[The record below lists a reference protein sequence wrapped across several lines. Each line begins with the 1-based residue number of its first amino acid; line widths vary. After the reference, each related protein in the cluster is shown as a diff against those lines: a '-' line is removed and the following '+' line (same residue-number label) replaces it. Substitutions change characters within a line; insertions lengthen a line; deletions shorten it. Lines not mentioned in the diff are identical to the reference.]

1 MHEAAKFMPQRPQW
15 QAWLHSVGRHSRPT
29 SSMRILDRYV
39 LAAFLKNYVISTVVL
54 VGFYVLLDMIF
65 GLDNFTGFAGQLPVW
80 RIVLGVVEYY
90 FYESFFT
97 YAQLAGVIP
106 VLAAAFTFMRMS
118 RFNELTALL
127 AAGVPLLR
135 VALPVVI
142 AALAI
147 NLVLQ
152 PVNQELLIP
161 SFAEKITRKQAD
173 VFDEA
178 GRAKAVRSMPDG
190 AGGIF
195 DAARY
200 HPAEG
205 QTPPWV
211 ESLTVVERD
220 ADGDVGRLIIAKR
233 ADWDA
238 SAQFWKLTDGRVVTD
253 LAIGASPNAL
263 PRLGLDSPELR
274 SGSVGTLKT
283 LQTVITPEEIELFHS
298 ADIGVGAGGSYFD
311 LLSTRQMNELLA
323 RPRHYSPA
331 GLLRAKHSRLSAHVM
346 NIILMLLAIPAVLT
360 REPGR
365 LRRAAGRTLLLVGAA
380 MGTVFLCQLWA
391 ENPPTPDLAARW
403 PVWMAWAPVLVFGPL
418 SIALMDRLES

>member
-1 MHEAAKFMPQRPQW
+1 
-15 QAWLHSVGRHSRPT
+15 
-29 SSMRILDRYV
+29 MRILDRYV
-39 LAAFLKNYVISTVVL
+39 LTSFLKNYFISTVVL

-65 GLDNFTGFAGQLPVW
+65 GLDNFTGFAGQIPIW
-80 RIVLGVVEYY
+80 RIMFGIVEYY

-135 VALPVVI
+135 VALPVI
-142 AALAI
+142 GAAVAI
-147 NLVLQ
+147 NLVFQ
-152 PVNQELLIP
+152 PINQEMLIP
-161 SFAEKITRKQAD
+161 SFAEKITRKQFE
-173 VFDEA
+173 VFDE
-178 GRAKAVRSMPDG
+178 GRKAKAVRSMPDG
-190 AGGIF
+190 SGGIF
-195 DAARY
+195 DAARF
-200 HPAEG
+200 HPALG
-205 QTPPWV
+205 QAPPWV

-220 ADGDVGRLIIAKR
+220 ADGNVSRLVIAKR
-233 ADWDA
+233 GDWDA
-238 SAQFWKLTDGRVVTD
+238 DSQRWKLTEGQIVTD
-253 LAIGASPNAL
+253 LAIGGGRGAPLGTESADAHGSPVAEIEFL
-263 PRLGLDSPELR
+263 E
-274 SGSVGTLKT
+274 TI
-283 LQTVITPEEIELFHS
+283 ITPEEIELFHS

-311 LLSTRQMNELLA
+311 LLSTQQMNQLLA
-323 RPRHYSPA
+323 RPRQYSPA

-365 LRRAAGRTLLLVGAA
+365 LRRAAGRTLFLVGTA
-380 MGTVFLCQLWA
+380 MGSVFLCQLWA
-391 ENPPTPDLAARW
+391 ENPPTPQIAASW